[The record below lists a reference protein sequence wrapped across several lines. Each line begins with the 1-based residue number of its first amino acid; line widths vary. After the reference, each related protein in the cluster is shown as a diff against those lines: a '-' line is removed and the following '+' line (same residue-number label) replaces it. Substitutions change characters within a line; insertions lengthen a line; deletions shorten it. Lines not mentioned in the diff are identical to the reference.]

1 MTEPYRTPDRGA
13 DAVSGDTNSSLER
26 GFVASLRWLV
36 AEGDARGVR
45 RIAVE
50 LRALQEALATLDE
63 TRTARDEQA
72 KRSHDL
78 EREVAS
84 AISMLG
90 PGTAVN
96 GNGSLVQRLARLRD
110 RLKDDSES
118 RRQLI
123 VERDAWRS
131 MTTLM
136 TQTRAH
142 VHELL
147 EEAERSRDALGTEV
161 RLLRDQVLELQI
173 SREHAESDKRIA
185 EETLTSLRKRL
196 QNWTGTVERAL
207 GTLSQATRELVDEHA
222 ITHPNEIPIA
232 AKIDVAPILDALVD
246 APAPAPPPVV
256 APQKVRVRRTYLRL
270 DSREQF
276 KPGRNPRRQALWLL
290 MPACTVADF
299 RHLYSTVG
307 AQWNWHDRDQWT
319 DEEIAAR
326 LASRNVHV
334 FRVDAVLN
342 AMSDEIESG
351 VGFVELEKHTNGAVE
366 IVYFGLTKPAQGFGL
381 GAWLLEHAV
390 NEAWGLG
397 ATRVWLHTCT
407 QDAPQAMPNYLARGF
422 VIDREEEYDAS

>member
-1 MTEPYRTPDRGA
+1 MSEPRRTPDRGA
-13 DAVSGDTNSSLER
+13 EAVNDSHSTLER

-63 TRTARDEQA
+63 TRAARDDQA
-72 KRSHDL
+72 RRSSEM
-78 EREVAS
+78 EREVAA
-84 AISMLG
+84 AIAMLG

-96 GNGSLVQRLARLRD
+96 GNGSLVQRLTRLRE
-110 RLKDDSES
+110 RIKDDSES
-118 RRQLI
+118 RRQLT

-147 EEAERSRDALGTEV
+147 EEAERGRDTLSAEV
-161 RLLRDQVLELQI
+161 RGLRDQVLELQI
-173 SREHAESDKRIA
+173 SREHTGTEKRIA
-185 EETLTSLRKRL
+185 EDTLTALRERL
-196 QNWTGTVERAL
+196 QNWTGKVERAL
-207 GTLSQATRELVDEHA
+207 VTVSEATRALVDEHA
-222 ITHPNEIPIA
+222 ISHPGDLGAAREPHGEALENSSSHAGAGSVPI
-232 AKIDVAPILDALVD
+232 VSAP
-246 APAPAPPPVV
+246 
-256 APQKVRVRRTYLRL
+256 KVRVRRAYLRL

-276 KPGRNPRRQALWLL
+276 KPGRKPRRQALWLL
-290 MPACTVADF
+290 MPACTVSDF
-299 RHLYSTVG
+299 RHLYASIGG
-307 AQWNWHDRDQWT
+307 AWNWHDRDSWS
-319 DEEIAAR
+319 DEQLAER
-326 LASRNVHV
+326 LAQRNVHV

-342 AMSDEIESG
+342 PMSDEIESG
-351 VGFVELEKHTNGAVE
+351 VGFAELERHANGAVE
-366 IVYFGLTKPAQGFGL
+366 IVYLGLAKSAQGFGL

-407 QDAPQAMPNYLARGF
+407 QDAPQALPNYLARGF
-422 VIDREEEYDAS
+422 VIDREEEYDAT

>member
-1 MTEPYRTPDRGA
+1 MSEPRRTPDRG
-13 DAVSGDTNSSLER
+13 VEGINGDSNASLER

-63 TRTARDEQA
+63 TRAARDDQA

-78 EREVAS
+78 EREVAAS
-84 AISMLG
+84 IAMLG

-96 GNGSLVQRLARLRD
+96 GNGSLVQRLTRLRE
-110 RLKDDSES
+110 RLKDDSET
-118 RRQLI
+118 RRQLV

-147 EEAERSRDALGTEV
+147 EEAERSRDALSTEV
-161 RLLRDQVLELQI
+161 RGLRDQVLELQI
-173 SREHAESDKRIA
+173 SREHADGGKRIA
-185 EETLTSLRKRL
+185 EDTLTALRKRL
-196 QNWTGTVERAL
+196 QGWTGTVERAL
-207 GTLSQATRELVDEHA
+207 VTVAQATRELVDEHA
-222 ITHPNEIPIA
+222 ISHPGDIA
-232 AKIDVAPILDALVD
+232 PPVMPLVD
-246 APAPAPPPVV
+246 DAATPVV
-256 APQKVRVRRTYLRL
+256 VAVPKVRVRRTYLRL
-270 DSREQF
+270 DAREQF
-276 KPGRNPRRQALWLL
+276 RPGRKARRQALWLL

-299 RHLYSTVG
+299 RHLYASIG
-307 AQWNWHDRDQWT
+307 AAWNWHERDRWS
-319 DEEIAAR
+319 DEQIAER
-326 LASRNVHV
+326 LASKNVHV

-342 AMSDEIESG
+342 TMSDEIESG
-351 VGFVELEKHTNGAVE
+351 VGFAELERHPNGAVE
-366 IVYFGLTKPAQGFGL
+366 IVYLGLTKPAQGFGL

-407 QDAPQAMPNYLARGF
+407 QDAPQALPNYLARGF
-422 VIDREEEYDAS
+422 VIDREEEYELI

>member
-1 MTEPYRTPDRGA
+1 MSEPRRTPDRG
-13 DAVSGDTNSSLER
+13 VEGLNGDGHSTLER

-63 TRTARDEQA
+63 TRTARDDLA
-72 KRSHDL
+72 RRSGEM
-78 EREVAS
+78 ERELAA
-84 AISMLG
+84 AIAMLG

-110 RLKDDSES
+110 RIKDDSES
-118 RRQLI
+118 RRLLI

-147 EEAERSRDALGTEV
+147 EAAERGRDALSAEV
-161 RLLRDQVLELQI
+161 RRLRDQVLELQI
-173 SREHAESDKRIA
+173 SREHNDAEKRIA
-185 EETLTSLRKRL
+185 EEALTALRHRL
-196 QNWTGTVERAL
+196 KGWTGTVERAL
-207 GTLSQATRELVDEHA
+207 VTAAQATREFVAEHA
-222 ITHPNEIPIA
+222 SSHPGDTPATTAIPSDSPGLHA
-232 AKIDVAPILDALVD
+232 SHSPASVPTPIDTAPGI
-246 APAPAPPPVV
+246 
-256 APQKVRVRRTYLRL
+256 RVRRTYLRL

-276 KPGRNPRRQALWLL
+276 RAGRKPRRQALWLL

-307 AQWNWHDRDQWT
+307 AVWNWHDRDGWS
-319 DEEIAAR
+319 DEQLAER
-326 LASRNVHV
+326 LANKNVHV

-342 AMSDEIESG
+342 TMSDAIESG
-351 VGFVELEKHTNGAVE
+351 VGFAELERHANGAVE
-366 IVYFGLTKPAQGFGL
+366 IVYLGLTKPA
-381 GAWLLEHAV
+381 
-390 NEAWGLG
+390 
-397 ATRVWLHTCT
+397 
-407 QDAPQAMPNYLARGF
+407 
-422 VIDREEEYDAS
+422 

>member
-1 MTEPYRTPDRGA
+1 MTEPSRTPDRGA
-13 DAVSGDTNSSLER
+13 DAVNADANSSLER

-72 KRSHDL
+72 KRAHDL

-84 AISMLG
+84 AISLLG

-110 RLKDDSES
+110 RIKDDSES

-147 EEAERSRDALGTEV
+147 EDAERRRDALGTEV

-196 QNWTGTVERAL
+196 QSWTGTVERAL

-222 ITHPNEIPIA
+222 ITHPNEVPIA
-232 AKIDVAPILDALVD
+232 AKIDIAPILDALVD
-246 APAPAPPPVV
+246 VPAPAPPPVV
-256 APQKVRVRRTYLRL
+256 LPQKVRVRRTYLRL

-276 KPGRNPRRQALWLL
+276 KPGRKPRRQALWLL

-299 RHLYSTVG
+299 RHLYATVG
-307 AQWNWHDRDQWT
+307 AQWNWHNRDQWS

-342 AMSDEIESG
+342 TMSDEIESG
-351 VGFVELEKHTNGAVE
+351 VGFVELEKHANGTVE